1 MKRRDVLYALAAG
14 ALAPLLLSGCGFQLR
29 GSGTPTTLP
38 ELSLAGDT
46 ESALARE
53 LTSYLQRSGSGVSDQ
68 APWVVTLGT
77 PGLEERRLG
86 GESRASR
93 DHELTLHA
101 SVALQARSDDTYHLH
116 TETLSTSTRIR
127 VNDDDLLNREA
138 LFSEARDQLEKQLA
152 QKIVARLA
160 NVASWQ

>member
-29 GSGTPTTLP
+29 GSDMPTTLP

-46 ESALARE
+46 ESGLARE
-53 LTSYLQRSGSGVSDQ
+53 FISRLQRAGSGVSDQ

-77 PGLEERRLG
+77 PRLEERTLG
-86 GESRASR
+86 GEGRASR
-93 DHELTLHA
+93 DHELTLRA
-101 SVALQARSDDTYHLH
+101 SVALQERSDDTYHLH

-138 LFSEARDQLEKQLA
+138 LFSEARGQLEKQLA
-152 QKIVARLA
+152 QKILARLV

>member
-14 ALAPLLLSGCGFQLR
+14 ALAPLLLGGCGFQLR
-29 GSGTPTTLP
+29 GSEMPAKLP

-46 ESALARE
+46 ESGLARE
-53 LTSYLQRSGSGVSDQ
+53 FTAQLKQAGSGVSAQ

-77 PGLEERRLG
+77 PRLEERRLG
-86 GESRASR
+86 GEGRASR
-93 DHELTLHA
+93 DHELTLHT
-101 SVALQARSDDTYHLH
+101 SVALQSRSDNTYHLH

-152 QKIVARLA
+152 QKIVTRLV